1 MKSPYFEI
9 GKLYTLDSH
18 DYPHGLRLTPI
29 GSQLHNHIPNNTP
42 MMLIKCDNPIEA
54 VFLIEDKLYQI
65 YLDYVDVKK
74 YEL

>member
-29 GSQLHNHIPNNTP
+29 GSHISNHIHNNTP
-42 MMLIKCDNPIEA
+42 MLLTKCDNLKEA

-65 YLDYVDVKK
+65 NLDYVDVKK